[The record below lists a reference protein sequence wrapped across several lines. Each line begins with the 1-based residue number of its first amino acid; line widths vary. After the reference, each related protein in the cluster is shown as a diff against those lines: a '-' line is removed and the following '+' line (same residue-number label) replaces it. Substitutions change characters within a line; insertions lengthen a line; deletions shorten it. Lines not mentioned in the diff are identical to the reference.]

1 MLLLLSS
8 TEYRI
13 NCGEDISVETDE
25 LTNVDT
31 SQLLTSMLKHNEQL
45 KYGDRH
51 WQETE
56 TASLWYVRIF
66 DMYEGMYENTS
77 LSLSLFGPN

>member
-1 MLLLLSS
+1 
-8 TEYRI
+8 
-13 NCGEDISVETDE
+13 
-25 LTNVDT
+25 
-31 SQLLTSMLKHNEQL
+31 MLKHNEQL